1 MRKIFV
7 SLCAVLLV
15 CGTAEAQNVL
25 GRLGERAKQAVEN
38 NIGNKVEKG
47 VNDILDGK
55 KKDRDDS
62 RAKARNQKDQVE
74 QKAAAQPDG
83 AWKCPECG
91 ATATGR
97 FCPECGAKKPEAKPA
112 QPDGAWTCPECG
124 AKATGRFCP
133 ECGAKKPDGSAGAS
147 KAAAA
152 PSRPTP
158 GKAGNEAPLGDVPNP
173 YTIFDTPENPFDVA
187 LGLPKN
193 DDSEEPP
200 LRKAHEC
207 VSYAAYTYPALG
219 GRGKTFVN
227 AERKRIYRISF
238 QKWHDGTDLVTKF
251 LAIVDSMAIYKI
263 DDAKKTI
270 TKMPLDAI
278 QDAAG
283 MFTVKKEKVLD
294 ESEIASSQGRWCYAH
309 SGATESTMEFA
320 GHQSKEVNGE
330 TTYTD
335 LETGITIE
343 TTHGF
348 DHDYLRNIHLGVFYP
363 EIYELPT
370 GYKMVVMYL
379 TKGMKQMEEMEQKWK
394 SAEEQM
400 KGLQGKSTEE
410 LLQMLKNK

>member
-1 MRKIFV
+1 MKKAIV
-7 SLCAVLLV
+7 LLCAVLTV
-15 CGTAEAQNVL
+15 SGTAGAQNVL

-38 NIGNKVEKG
+38 NLGNKVEKG

-55 KKDRDDS
+55 KKDKDDT
-62 RAKARNQKDQVE
+62 RAKDRDQKDQ
-74 QKAAAQPDG
+74 KAGAQAEG
-83 AWKCPECG
+83 
-91 ATATGR
+91 T
-97 FCPECGAKKPEAKPA
+97 
-112 QPDGAWTCPECG
+112 WTCPECG
-124 AKATGRFCP
+124 SKATGRFCP
-133 ECGAKKPDGSAGAS
+133 ECGAKKPQGAS
-147 KAAAA
+147 GAGTAAKAASSA
-152 PSRPTP
+152 PHPSGSGSKDAPV
-158 GKAGNEAPLGDVPNP
+158 AGVPNP
-173 YTIFDTPENPFDVA
+173 YTIFDTPENPFDVG

-219 GRGKTFVN
+219 ARGKTFVN

-238 QKWHDGTDLVTKF
+238 QKWHDGTDLVSKF

-363 EIYELPT
+363 EIFELPT
-370 GYKMVVMYL
+370 GYKMVVMDL

-394 SAEEQM
+394 SAEDQM